1 MRHRV
6 FGEAAQFATD
16 GEVKFLQAY
25 TLYEVAGNF
34 EGDYRPAAK
43 LTEAR
48 AAVQEALKKGVK
60 KPGEAWM
67 VVGRAEFGLG
77 NKAGLIAAYKEAA
90 KHPETAQ
97 QANDWLRKNG
107 GK

>member
-1 MRHRV
+1 MAATFTSAASSNSATRR
-6 FGEAAQFATD
+6 GEIFFSRNHFSKD
-16 GEVKFLQAY
+16 RRK
-25 TLYEVAGNF
+25 
-34 EGDYRPAAK
+34 
-43 LTEAR
+43 
-48 AAVQEALKKGVK
+48 
-60 KPGEAWM
+60 
-67 VVGRAEFGLG
+67 AEFGLG